1 MDGFITGYHDILKSI
16 ANISIYTLE
25 LVGIAIVIIGA
36 IRAVVQAVRAA
47 RHKTSQNLVITLGKH
62 LALALEFKMG
72 AEIIKTV
79 IIENI
84 SELLVLAFVI
94 VLRAALAFLIHWEIK
109 AEKKDLSEEME
120 FMKAAGENLKGHD
133 LATNISEKDGTPDT
147 ATPTETTANTDL
159 KA

>member
-1 MDGFITGYHDILKSI
+1 MEGFITGYHDILKSI

-25 LVGIAIVIIGA
+25 LVGIAVVIIGA

-47 RHKTSQNLVITLGKH
+47 NHKTSQNLVITLGKH

-109 AEKKDLSEEME
+109 AEKKDLSEQME
-120 FMKAAGENLKGHD
+120 FMKTASEGLMNHGITISTPEKKDGADTGDADRSED
-133 LATNISEKDGTPDT
+133 LAKPE
-147 ATPTETTANTDL
+147 
-159 KA
+159 

>member
-1 MDGFITGYHDILKSI
+1 MEAFLHGYHDILKHI
-16 ANISIYTLE
+16 ASISIYTLE
-25 LVGIAIVIIGA
+25 LIGIIVVIIGA
-36 IRAVVQAVRAA
+36 ARAVIQAVRATN
-47 RHKTSQNLVITLGKH
+47 HKTSQNLVITLGKH

-94 VLRAALAFLIHWEIK
+94 FLRAALALLIHWEIK

-120 FMKAAGENLKGHD
+120 HMR
-133 LATNISEKDGTPDT
+133 SEKTNNES
-147 ATPTETTANTDL
+147 TENTDE
-159 KA
+159 

>member
-1 MDGFITGYHDILKSI
+1 MDGFIHGYHDILKSI

-25 LVGIAIVIIGA
+25 LVGIAVVIIGA

-47 RHKTSQNLVITLGKH
+47 NHKASQNLVITLGKH

-120 FMKAAGENLKGHD
+120 FMKATGENLKFHG
-133 LATNISEKDGTPDT
+133 ISINTPEDKDT
-147 ATPTETTANTDL
+147 AGTTDAD
-159 KA
+159 KSEIPDKPE